1 MVRLP
6 LTIRPVRQPRRRSPA
21 DPAASEPVDTR
32 PARLVAGCMTGTS
45 IDALDV
51 AVLRLRHFGPRLH
64 AKLEATST
72 VPLGALAA
80 PLRRLANQEAMTAG
94 EIARLQREFAALHLA
109 ALKPL
114 HERHKLNLV
123 AVHGQTV
130 FHAPPDSWQLFQPAP
145 LAHGL
150 GVPVVCDL
158 RAADLANG
166 GQGAP
171 LTPLADFILLRH
183 GSEDRAVAN
192 LGGFCNLTRLPGSH
206 DLDRIAGADICACNQ
221 VLDAVARA
229 VLDAA
234 FDRDGHHAL
243 AGHPDE
249 RAASQ
254 LAGLLRRQAKS
265 SRSLGTGDEAGAWVG
280 RQRGL
285 GPADL
290 AASACA
296 AVATVIAEAANG
308 AQRLILAG
316 GGVRNR
322 RLVLEL
328 TARSAC
334 PVVLS
339 DELGVPAAY
348 REAMGWAVLGAL
360 CQDRQAI
367 ALPQVT
373 NAERP
378 AIAGLWCLP

>member
-1 MVRLP
+1 M
-6 LTIRPVRQPRRRSPA
+6 RQPRRKQPGH
-21 DPAASEPVDTR
+21 DEPDTR

-51 AVLRLRHFGPRLH
+51 AVLRIRHFGLRMH
-64 AKLEATST
+64 ATLEATST
-72 VPLGALAA
+72 VPLGKLAA
-80 PLRRLANQEAMTAG
+80 PLRRLAEQQPMTAG
-94 EIARLQREFAALHLA
+94 EIAKTQRAFALLHLE

-114 HERHKLNLV
+114 HERHKLQLV
-123 AVHGQTV
+123 SVHGQTV

-183 GSEDRAVAN
+183 GSEDRAVIN

-206 DLDRIAGADICACNQ
+206 DIDRISGADVCACNQ

-229 VLDAA
+229 VLDAPY
-234 FDRDGHHAL
+234 DRDGHA
-243 AGHPDE
+243 AMQGHPNE
-249 RAASQ
+249 RAAEQ
-254 LAGLLRRQAKS
+254 LSTLLRRQARAG
-265 SRSLGTGDEAGAWVG
+265 RSLGTGDECATWVE
-280 RQRGL
+280 RHRAL

-290 AASACA
+290 AATACA
-296 AVATVIAEAANG
+296 AVAATIAKAAAG

-328 TARSAC
+328 GARSDC
-334 PVVLS
+334 PVALS
-339 DELGVPAAY
+339 DDLGVPAAY

-360 CQDRQAI
+360 CQDRQHI

-373 NAERP
+373 GGERP

>member
-1 MVRLP
+1 VLP
-6 LTIRPVRQPRRRSPA
+6 
-21 DPAASEPVDTR
+21 DPR
-32 PARLVAGCMTGTS
+32 PARIVAGCMTGTS

-51 AVLRLRHFGPRLH
+51 AVLRIRHFGLRLH
-64 AKLEATST
+64 ATLEASST
-72 VPLGALAA
+72 VPLGRLAA
-80 PLRRLANQEAMTAG
+80 PLRRLASQEPMPAG
-94 EIARLQREFAALHLA
+94 EIARLQREFSLLHLE
-109 ALKPL
+109 ALRPL
-114 HERHKLNLV
+114 HEKHKLQLV

-192 LGGFCNLTRLPGSH
+192 LGGFCNLTRLPGSQ
-206 DLDRIAGADICACNQ
+206 DIDRIAGRDVCACNQ

-229 VLDAA
+229 ALDAPY
-234 FDRDGHHAL
+234 DRDGHAAM

-249 RAASQ
+249 RASHQ
-254 LAGLLRRQAKS
+254 LAGLLRRQAKAG
-265 SRSLGTGDEAGAWVG
+265 RSLGTGDEAGAWVE
-280 RQRGL
+280 RHRAIT
-285 GPADL
+285 PADL

-334 PVVLS
+334 PVVPS
-339 DELGVPAAY
+339 DDLGVPAAY
-348 REAMGWAVLGAL
+348 REAMAWAVLGAL
-360 CQDRQAI
+360 CQDRFAI

-373 NAERP
+373 GAERT

>member
-1 MVRLP
+1 M
-6 LTIRPVRQPRRRSPA
+6 RQPRRKQPGL
-21 DPAASEPVDTR
+21 PEPDTR
-32 PARLVAGCMTGTS
+32 PARIVAGCMTGTS

-51 AVLRLRHFGPRLH
+51 AVLRIRHFGLRMH
-64 AKLEATST
+64 ATLEATST
-72 VPLGALAA
+72 VPLGKLAA
-80 PLRRLANQEAMTAG
+80 PLRRLAEQQPMPAG
-94 EIARLQREFAALHLA
+94 EIARLQREFALLHLEA
-109 ALKPL
+109 IKPL
-114 HERHKLNLV
+114 HERHRLQLV
-123 AVHGQTV
+123 CVHGQTV

-150 GVPVVCDL
+150 NVPVVCDL

-171 LTPLADFILLRH
+171 LTPLADFILMRH
-183 GSEDRAVAN
+183 GSEERVVAN
-192 LGGFCNLTRLPGSH
+192 LGGFCNLTRLPGGH
-206 DLDRIAGADICACNQ
+206 DIDRISGADVCACNQ

-229 VLDAA
+229 ALDAPY
-234 FDRDGHHAL
+234 DRDGHTAMQ
-243 AGHPDE
+243 GHPDE
-249 RAASQ
+249 RAAAQ
-254 LAGLLRRQAKS
+254 LAGLLRRQAKAG
-265 SRSLGTGDEAGAWVG
+265 RSLGTGDECAAWAG
-280 RQRGL
+280 RHRTL

-296 AVATVIAEAANG
+296 AVATTIAAAAAG

-316 GGVRNR
+316 GGVKNR

-328 TARSAC
+328 TARADC

-339 DELGVPAAY
+339 ETLGVPAAY

-360 CQDRQAI
+360 CQDRHHV

-373 NAERP
+373 SAERP